1 MKTKIAMLAA
11 VPVIITLIMLNI
23 TGARTQADQPPDE
36 KPLPSMA
43 MEDVPRIS
51 RQEAA
56 RYMLD
61 LVNEARRKNG
71 LQPVQLGQNPA
82 AQMHAEASMKNCS
95 ASHWDQWGLKPN
107 QRYTLMGGTGTGN
120 ENALG
125 RSYCPG
131 PGEGIGPY
139 QGITRGD
146 IFDTM
151 VMWLESPGHRQN
163 ILHSRHTTMNA
174 GIAWD
179 DYNIS
184 VIQQFSSDYV
194 EYRERPSIS
203 PQGVLTMSGAVKNA
217 ALDTGQQIVVQ
228 IGYDP
233 PPHPLTRGQLSR
245 TYALCK
251 PRTVGTIRAE
261 PNGETAVSSTT
272 QAQTCRD
279 PYENSP
285 MAKAPGNM
293 EESERH
299 WKEAKGSSSLRRD
312 TNIRVRRITPR
323 KIQVTPDGFDI
334 TADLRPITEVFGSGI
349 YSVTIWGTPGNSP
362 ESTILSEQSVFW
374 NTHPPD
380 GNPYTTLGRE

>member
-61 LVNEARRKNG
+61 LVNEARGKNG
-71 LQPVQLGQNPA
+71 LQPVRLGYNPA
-82 AQMHAEASMKNCS
+82 AQMHAEASMGNCS

-107 QRYTLMGGTGTGN
+107 QRYTLMGGTGTGT

-125 RSYCPG
+125 RNYCPK

-151 VMWLESPGHRQN
+151 VLWLESPGHRNN
-163 ILHSRHTTMNA
+163 ILHPRHTTMNA

-194 EYRERPSIS
+194 EYRQRPAIS
-203 PQGVLTMSGAVKNA
+203 PQGVLTVSGAVENA

-228 IGYDP
+228 VGYAP
-233 PPHPLTRGQLSR
+233 PPQRLTRGQLAK
-245 TYALCK
+245 THALCN

-261 PNGETAVSSTT
+261 ATGEPEVRSTT
-272 QAQTCRD
+272 QSQACRD
-279 PYENSP
+279 PYLNSRETRD
-285 MAKAPGNM
+285 PGNM
-293 EESERH
+293 EEAEQY
-299 WKEAKGSSSLRRD
+299 WKEARGSSAIRRD
-312 TNIRVRRITPR
+312 ESIRVRRITPQHGR
-323 KIQVTPDGFDI
+323 ITPTEFDI
-334 TADLRPITEVFGSGI
+334 TADLSPITRVFGPGI
-349 YSVTIWGTPGNSP
+349 YSITLWGTPETSQ

-374 NTHPPD
+374 NTQPPD
-380 GNPYTTLGRE
+380 GNPYTTPAGE